1 MTENELKSIF
11 SRNLAHYRKI
21 LEMTQIQLAEKLN
34 YSDKSISKWE
44 RGESLP
50 DLVIVTQ
57 LSELF
62 GISVNDLLSDKK
74 PKNIRRPAVNRY
86 LLSVMAAVCVWAV
99 ATGVYVGLGLLL
111 PDLENTWLVFIYSIP
126 LSFSVLI
133 VFYFKWGK
141 KLLVFIFT
149 TLGLWGT
156 VLSVFLSFQERPKLW
171 LFFIAAIPLQIL
183 LILWMI
189 LRPKKKTARPE
200 A

>member
-1 MTENELKSIF
+1 MNETELKSQF
-11 SRNLAHYRKI
+11 SKNLTHYRKA

-57 LSELF
+57 LAALF
-62 GISVNDLLSDKK
+62 GITVNDLLSDKK

-86 LLSVMAAVCVWAV
+86 LFSAMVAVGVWAV
-99 ATGVYVGLGLLL
+99 ATGVYVGLGIFL
-111 PDLENTWLVFIYSIP
+111 PTLGNSWLVFIYSIP
-126 LSFSVLI
+126 VSFLVLI
-133 VFYFKWGK
+133 IFYQRWGK
-141 KLLVFIFT
+141 KLLVFIFS
-149 TLGLWGT
+149 TLALWGT
-156 VLSVFLSFQERPKLW
+156 VLSIFLSFKEHPKLW

-189 LRPKKKTARPE
+189 LRPRKKTILL
-200 A
+200 

>member
-1 MTENELKSIF
+1 MNENELKSLF
-11 SRNLAHYRKI
+11 SKNLAHYRKA

-57 LSELF
+57 LAELF

-86 LLSVMAAVCVWAV
+86 LLSAMVAVGVWAV
-99 ATGVYVGLGLLL
+99 ATGVYVGLGILL
-111 PDLENTWLVFIYSIP
+111 PTLGNSWLVFIYSIP
-126 LSFSVLI
+126 LSFTVLI
-133 VFYFKWGK
+133 FFYQRWGK

-149 TLGLWGT
+149 TLALWGT
-156 VLSVFLSFQERPKLW
+156 VLSVFLSFKEHPKLW

-189 LRPKKKTARPE
+189 LRPRKKTVLP
-200 A
+200 